1 MKQQT
6 SLFDKAEIR
15 ADSCTLIKYSNYDY
29 ESDKFV
35 KVWNIHYRDGKLQ
48 KWKWKRIKMD
58 HIQKKP
64 DNWHMLQ

>member
-48 KWKWKRIKMD
+48 K
-58 HIQKKP
+58 
-64 DNWHMLQ
+64 